1 MKGLLCKD
9 WAILVNSYKKNFLIM
24 VVLYLGMAVCLHMDY
39 LCYALVAVCGVYA
52 SSTMNFDDS
61 AHWDTYARTLPVTPG
76 QVVGCKYLLGLLLT
90 LFGSVCAAVGIFLAG
105 QYTDVLEAA
114 FSILVIAAFSLLL
127 FAVNM
132 PFSYKFGA
140 VRAGTWVY
148 LVTFFGVFFIIF
160 AMEHLPYL
168 QRHRRRL
175 PSQRPARLP
184 RHGRRGRAA
193 ALPWQLGL
201 ERTNLSAQRVLRDS
215 WFFCSAVKTLSE
227 NTPDQA
233 GTAENRQS
241 AIDKPA
247 PVR

>member
-148 LVTFFGVFFIIF
+148 LVAFFGVFLIIF

-168 QRHRRRL
+168 QRSSVISQLDALGNALAAQPVLLLL
-175 PSQRPARLP
+175 PSAAVLLLYLGSWALSVQIYQRK
-184 RHGRRGRAA
+184 
-193 ALPWQLGL
+193 
-201 ERTNLSAQRVLRDS
+201 E
-215 WFFCSAVKTLSE
+215 F
-227 NTPDQA
+227 
-233 GTAENRQS
+233 
-241 AIDKPA
+241 
-247 PVR
+247 

>member
-9 WAILVNSYKKNFLIM
+9 WAIFVNGYKKNFLIM

-52 SSTMNFDDS
+52 SSTMNFDDY

-76 QVVGCKYLLGLLLT
+76 QVVGCKY
-90 LFGSVCAAVGIFLAG
+90 VCAAVGIFLAG

-114 FSILVIAAFSLLL
+114 FSILLIAAFSLLL

-140 VRAGTWVY
+140 VRARTWVY
-148 LVTFFGVFFIIF
+148 LVAFFGVFLIIF

-168 QRHRRRL
+168 QRSSVISQLDALGNALTAQPVLLLL
-175 PSQRPARLP
+175 PCAAVLLLYLGSWALSVQIYQRK
-184 RHGRRGRAA
+184 
-193 ALPWQLGL
+193 
-201 ERTNLSAQRVLRDS
+201 E
-215 WFFCSAVKTLSE
+215 F
-227 NTPDQA
+227 
-233 GTAENRQS
+233 
-241 AIDKPA
+241 
-247 PVR
+247 

>member
-52 SSTMNFDDS
+52 ASTMNFDDS

-76 QVVGCKYLLGLLLT
+76 QVVGCKYLLGLLFT

-140 VRAGTWVY
+140 VRAGPWVC
-148 LVTFFGVFFIIF
+148 LVTFFGVFLIIF

-168 QRHRRRL
+168 QRSSVISQLDALGNALAAQPVLLLL
-175 PSQRPARLP
+175 PSAAVLLLYLGSWALSVQIYQRK
-184 RHGRRGRAA
+184 
-193 ALPWQLGL
+193 
-201 ERTNLSAQRVLRDS
+201 E
-215 WFFCSAVKTLSE
+215 F
-227 NTPDQA
+227 
-233 GTAENRQS
+233 
-241 AIDKPA
+241 
-247 PVR
+247 

>member
-61 AHWDTYARTLPVTPG
+61 AHWDTYARILPVTPG
-76 QVVGCKYLLGLLLT
+76 QVVGCKYLLGLLFT
-90 LFGSVCAAVGIFLAG
+90 LFGSVCAAVGIFLTG
-105 QYTDVLEAA
+105 QCTDVLEAA
-114 FSILVIAAFSLLL
+114 FSILVVAALSLLL

-148 LVTFFGVFFIIF
+148 LVTFFGVFLIIF

-168 QRHRRRL
+168 QRSSVISQLDALGNALTAQPVLLLL
-175 PSQRPARLP
+175 PCAVVLLLYLGSWALSVQIYQRK
-184 RHGRRGRAA
+184 
-193 ALPWQLGL
+193 
-201 ERTNLSAQRVLRDS
+201 E
-215 WFFCSAVKTLSE
+215 F
-227 NTPDQA
+227 
-233 GTAENRQS
+233 
-241 AIDKPA
+241 
-247 PVR
+247 

>member
-9 WAILVNSYKKNFLIM
+9 WAIFVNGYKKNFLIM
-24 VVLYLGMAVCLHMDY
+24 VVLYLGMAVCLHMNY

-52 SSTMNFDDS
+52 SSTMNFDDF

-76 QVVGCKYLLGLLLT
+76 QVVGCKYLLGLLFT

-140 VRAGTWVY
+140 GPHLGVPGRILWCFPHNFCHGASALSAAFFRHFPAGR
-148 LVTFFGVFFIIF
+148 FG
-160 AMEHLPYL
+160 
-168 QRHRRRL
+168 QCRHRAAGAFVAAL
-175 PSQRPARLP
+175 
-184 RHGRRGRAA
+184 RGRAA

-201 ERTNLSAQRVLRDS
+201 ECTNLSAQRVLRE
-215 WFFCSAVKTLSE
+215 FLVLLLGGK
-227 NTPDQA
+227 N
-233 GTAENRQS
+233 AE
-241 AIDKPA
+241 
-247 PVR
+247 

>member
-52 SSTMNFDDS
+52 SSTMNFDDY

-76 QVVGCKYLLGLLLT
+76 QVVGCKYLLGLLFT
-90 LFGSVCAAVGIFLAG
+90 LFGSVCAAVGIFLTG

-140 VRAGTWVY
+140 VRARTWVAA
-148 LVTFFGVFFIIF
+148 L
-160 AMEHLPYL
+160 
-168 QRHRRRL
+168 
-175 PSQRPARLP
+175 
-184 RHGRRGRAA
+184 RGRAA

-201 ERTNLSAQRVLRDS
+201 ECTNLSAQRVLRE
-215 WFFCSAVKTLSE
+215 FLVLLLGGK
-227 NTPDQA
+227 N
-233 GTAENRQS
+233 AE
-241 AIDKPA
+241 
-247 PVR
+247 

>member
-76 QVVGCKYLLGLLLT
+76 QVVGCKYLLGLLFT

-105 QYTDVLEAA
+105 QYTDVLEAT

-140 VRAGTWVY
+140 VRARTWVY
-148 LVTFFGVFFIIF
+148 LVTFFAVFCHNLCDGETALSAAFCRHF
-160 AMEHLPYL
+160 SAGHHG
-168 QRHRRRL
+168 QRHHRASGASSAAL
-175 PSQRPARLP
+175 
-184 RHGRRGRAA
+184 RGRAA
-193 ALPWQLGL
+193 ALPWQLGF
-201 ERTNLSAQRVLRDS
+201 ERTNLSAQRVLREFLVLLLGD
-215 WFFCSAVKTLSE
+215 K
-227 NTPDQA
+227 N
-233 GTAENRQS
+233 AE
-241 AIDKPA
+241 
-247 PVR
+247 

>member
-39 LCYALVAVCGVYA
+39 LCY
-52 SSTMNFDDS
+52 
-61 AHWDTYARTLPVTPG
+61 TYARTLPVTPG

-105 QYTDVLEAA
+105 QYADVLEAA

-148 LVTFFGVFFIIF
+148 LVTFFGVFLIIF

-168 QRHRRRL
+168 QRSSVISQLDALGNALTAQPVLLLL
-175 PSQRPARLP
+175 PCAAVLLLYLGSWALSVQIYQRK
-184 RHGRRGRAA
+184 
-193 ALPWQLGL
+193 
-201 ERTNLSAQRVLRDS
+201 E
-215 WFFCSAVKTLSE
+215 F
-227 NTPDQA
+227 
-233 GTAENRQS
+233 
-241 AIDKPA
+241 
-247 PVR
+247 

>member
-61 AHWDTYARTLPVTPG
+61 AHWDTYARTMPVTPG
-76 QVVGCKYLLGLLLT
+76 QVVGCKYLLGLLFT
-90 LFGSVCAAVGIFLAG
+90 LFGSVCAAVGIFLVG

-114 FSILVIAAFSLLL
+114 FSILVIAAFFLLL

-140 VRAGTWVY
+140 VRARTWVY
-148 LVTFFGVFFIIF
+148 LVTFFGVFLIIF

-168 QRHRRRL
+168 QRSSVISQLDALGNALTAQPVLLLL
-175 PSQRPARLP
+175 PCAAVLPLYLGNCTMSVQMYQRK
-184 RHGRRGRAA
+184 
-193 ALPWQLGL
+193 
-201 ERTNLSAQRVLRDS
+201 EV
-215 WFFCSAVKTLSE
+215 
-227 NTPDQA
+227 
-233 GTAENRQS
+233 
-241 AIDKPA
+241 
-247 PVR
+247 

>member
-76 QVVGCKYLLGLLLT
+76 QVVGCKYLLGLLFT

-148 LVTFFGVFFIIF
+148 LVAFFGVFLIIF

-168 QRHRRRL
+168 QRSSVISQLDALGNALAAQPVLLLL
-175 PSQRPARLP
+175 PSAAVLLLYLGSWALSVQIYQRK
-184 RHGRRGRAA
+184 
-193 ALPWQLGL
+193 
-201 ERTNLSAQRVLRDS
+201 E
-215 WFFCSAVKTLSE
+215 F
-227 NTPDQA
+227 
-233 GTAENRQS
+233 
-241 AIDKPA
+241 
-247 PVR
+247 

>member
-76 QVVGCKYLLGLLLT
+76 QVVACKYLLGLLFT

-105 QYTDVLEAA
+105 QYADVLEAA

-148 LVTFFGVFFIIF
+148 LVTFFGVFLIIF

-168 QRHRRRL
+168 QRSSVISQLDALGNALTAQPVLLLL
-175 PSQRPARLP
+175 PCAAVLLLYLGSWALSVQIYQRK
-184 RHGRRGRAA
+184 
-193 ALPWQLGL
+193 
-201 ERTNLSAQRVLRDS
+201 E
-215 WFFCSAVKTLSE
+215 F
-227 NTPDQA
+227 
-233 GTAENRQS
+233 
-241 AIDKPA
+241 
-247 PVR
+247 

>member
-105 QYTDVLEAA
+105 QYADVLEAA

-148 LVTFFGVFFIIF
+148 LVTFFGVFLIIF
-160 AMEHLPYL
+160 ALSAAFF
-168 QRHRRRL
+168 RHF
-175 PSQRPARLP
+175 PA
-184 RHGRRGRAA
+184 GRFGQCPHRAAGAFVAALRGRAA

-201 ERTNLSAQRVLRDS
+201 ERTNLSAQRVLRE
-215 WFFCSAVKTLSE
+215 FLVLLLGGK
-227 NTPDQA
+227 N
-233 GTAENRQS
+233 AE
-241 AIDKPA
+241 
-247 PVR
+247 

>member
-39 LCYALVAVCGVYA
+39 LYYALVAVCGVYA

-76 QVVGCKYLLGLLLT
+76 QIVGCKYLLGLLLT

-148 LVTFFGVFFIIF
+148 LVTFFGVFLII
-160 AMEHLPYL
+160 LPWSICPICSV
-168 QRHRRRL
+168 L
-175 PSQRPARLP
+175 PSFPSWTLWAMPSPRSRCFCCCPARPCCCSTL
-184 RHGRRGRAA
+184 AA
-193 ALPWQLGL
+193 GP
-201 ERTNLSAQRVLRDS
+201 
-215 WFFCSAVKTLSE
+215 
-227 NTPDQA
+227 
-233 GTAENRQS
+233 
-241 AIDKPA
+241 
-247 PVR
+247 

>member
-52 SSTMNFDDS
+52 ASTMNFDDS

-76 QVVGCKYLLGLLLT
+76 QVVGCKYLLGLLFT

-148 LVTFFGVFFIIF
+148 LVTFFGVFLIIF

-168 QRHRRRL
+168 QRSSVISQLDALGNALAAQPVLLLL
-175 PSQRPARLP
+175 PSAAVLLLYLGSWALSVQIYQRK
-184 RHGRRGRAA
+184 
-193 ALPWQLGL
+193 
-201 ERTNLSAQRVLRDS
+201 E
-215 WFFCSAVKTLSE
+215 F
-227 NTPDQA
+227 
-233 GTAENRQS
+233 
-241 AIDKPA
+241 
-247 PVR
+247 

>member
-127 FAVNM
+127 LAVNM

-148 LVTFFGVFFIIF
+148 LVTFFGVFLIIF

-168 QRHRRRL
+168 QRSSVISQLDALGNALAAQPVLLLL
-175 PSQRPARLP
+175 PSAAVLLLYLGSWALSVQIYQRK
-184 RHGRRGRAA
+184 
-193 ALPWQLGL
+193 
-201 ERTNLSAQRVLRDS
+201 E
-215 WFFCSAVKTLSE
+215 F
-227 NTPDQA
+227 
-233 GTAENRQS
+233 
-241 AIDKPA
+241 
-247 PVR
+247 

>member
-61 AHWDTYARTLPVTPG
+61 AHWDTYVRTLPVTPG
-76 QVVGCKYLLGLLLT
+76 QVVGCKYLLGLLFT

-114 FSILVIAAFSLLL
+114 FSILLIAAFSLLL

-148 LVTFFGVFFIIF
+148 LVTFFGVFLIIF

-168 QRHRRRL
+168 QRSSVISQLDALGNALAAQPVLLLL
-175 PSQRPARLP
+175 PSAAVLLLYLGSWALSVQIYQRK
-184 RHGRRGRAA
+184 
-193 ALPWQLGL
+193 
-201 ERTNLSAQRVLRDS
+201 E
-215 WFFCSAVKTLSE
+215 F
-227 NTPDQA
+227 
-233 GTAENRQS
+233 
-241 AIDKPA
+241 
-247 PVR
+247 

>member
-76 QVVGCKYLLGLLLT
+76 QVVG
-90 LFGSVCAAVGIFLAG
+90 SVCAAVGIFLAG

-148 LVTFFGVFFIIF
+148 LVTFFGVFLIIF

-168 QRHRRRL
+168 QRSSVISQLDALGNALTAQPVLLLL
-175 PSQRPARLP
+175 PCAAVLLLYLGSWALSVQIYQRK
-184 RHGRRGRAA
+184 
-193 ALPWQLGL
+193 
-201 ERTNLSAQRVLRDS
+201 E
-215 WFFCSAVKTLSE
+215 F
-227 NTPDQA
+227 
-233 GTAENRQS
+233 
-241 AIDKPA
+241 
-247 PVR
+247 

>member
-24 VVLYLGMAVCLHMDY
+24 VVLYLGMAVCLHMNY

-61 AHWDTYARTLPVTPG
+61 AHWDTYVRTLPVTPG
-76 QVVGCKYLLGLLLT
+76 QVVGCKYLLGLLFT

-105 QYTDVLEAA
+105 QYADVLEAA

-148 LVTFFGVFFIIF
+148 LVTFFGVFLIIF

-168 QRHRRRL
+168 QRSSVISQLDALGNALAAQPVLLLL
-175 PSQRPARLP
+175 PSAAVLLLYLGSWALSVQIYQRK
-184 RHGRRGRAA
+184 
-193 ALPWQLGL
+193 
-201 ERTNLSAQRVLRDS
+201 E
-215 WFFCSAVKTLSE
+215 F
-227 NTPDQA
+227 
-233 GTAENRQS
+233 
-241 AIDKPA
+241 
-247 PVR
+247 

>member
-52 SSTMNFDDS
+52 ASTMNFDDS
-61 AHWDTYARTLPVTPG
+61 AHWDTYVRTLPVTPG
-76 QVVGCKYLLGLLLT
+76 QVVGCKYLLGLLFT

-105 QYTDVLEAA
+105 QYADVLEAA

-148 LVTFFGVFFIIF
+148 LVTFFGDTNFFYLTRPP
-160 AMEHLPYL
+160 MEHLPYL
-168 QRHRRRL
+168 QRSSVISQLDALGNALTAQPVLLLL
-175 PSQRPARLP
+175 PCAAVLLLYLGSWALSVQIYQRK
-184 RHGRRGRAA
+184 
-193 ALPWQLGL
+193 
-201 ERTNLSAQRVLRDS
+201 E
-215 WFFCSAVKTLSE
+215 F
-227 NTPDQA
+227 
-233 GTAENRQS
+233 
-241 AIDKPA
+241 
-247 PVR
+247 

>member
-9 WAILVNSYKKNFLIM
+9 WAILVNSYKKNFLIL
-24 VVLYLGMAVCLHMDY
+24 VLLYLGMAVCLHMDY

-76 QVVGCKYLLGLLLT
+76 QVVGCKYLLGLLFT

-132 PFSYKFGA
+132 PLSYKFGA
-140 VRAGTWVY
+140 VRARTWVY
-148 LVTFFGVFFIIF
+148 LVTFFAVFATIYV
-160 AMEHLPYL
+160 MEKLPYL
-168 QRHRRRL
+168 QR
-175 PSQRPARLP
+175 
-184 RHGRRGRAA
+184 
-193 ALPWQLGL
+193 
-201 ERTNLSAQRVLRDS
+201 
-215 WFFCSAVKTLSE
+215 SAVTSQLDTMGNAITAQPVLLLLPCAAVLLLYLGSWVLSVQIYQRKE
-227 NTPDQA
+227 F
-233 GTAENRQS
+233 
-241 AIDKPA
+241 
-247 PVR
+247 

>member
-9 WAILVNSYKKNFLIM
+9 WAILVNSYKKNFLIL
-24 VVLYLGMAVCLHMDY
+24 VLLYLGMAVCLHMDY

-76 QVVGCKYLLGLLLT
+76 QVVGCKYLLGLLFT

-132 PFSYKFGA
+132 PLSYKFGA
-140 VRAGTWVY
+140 VRARTWVY
-148 LVTFFGVFFIIF
+148 LVTFFAVFLIIF
-160 AMEHLPYL
+160 AMEQLPYL
-168 QRHRRRL
+168 QRSSVISQLDALGNAITAQPVLLSL
-175 PSQRPARLP
+175 PCAAVLLLYLGSWALSVQIYQRK
-184 RHGRRGRAA
+184 
-193 ALPWQLGL
+193 
-201 ERTNLSAQRVLRDS
+201 E
-215 WFFCSAVKTLSE
+215 F
-227 NTPDQA
+227 
-233 GTAENRQS
+233 
-241 AIDKPA
+241 
-247 PVR
+247 

>member
-9 WAILVNSYKKNFLIM
+9 WAILVNSYKKNFLIL
-24 VVLYLGMAVCLHMDY
+24 VLLYLGMAVCLHMDY

-76 QVVGCKYLLGLLLT
+76 QVVGCKYLLGLLFT

-105 QYTDVLEAA
+105 QYTDVLEAT

-140 VRAGTWVY
+140 VRARTWVY
-148 LVTFFGVFFIIF
+148 LVTFFAVFATIYV
-160 AMEHLPYL
+160 MEKLPYL
-168 QRHRRRL
+168 QRSAVT
-175 PSQRPARLP
+175 SQLDTMGNAITARPALLLLP
-184 RHGRRGRAA
+184 CTA
-193 ALPWQLGL
+193 
-201 ERTNLSAQRVLRDS
+201 VLRLYPGS
-215 WFFCSAVKTLSE
+215 WALSVQIYQRKE
-227 NTPDQA
+227 F
-233 GTAENRQS
+233 
-241 AIDKPA
+241 
-247 PVR
+247 